1 MNHIFDQIQNVKETL
16 SITSANLVM
25 KYAEKENKY
34 VIGGVDLAVAVQK
47 AWLGQPKMIQ
57 NVSKEK
63 TVIVGTVRQKM
74 RVDKLFIT

>member
-1 MNHIFDQIQNVKETL
+1 MFIVPINREVILSLMNHIFDQIQNVKETL

-47 AWLGQPKMIQ
+47 A
-57 NVSKEK
+57 
-63 TVIVGTVRQKM
+63 
-74 RVDKLFIT
+74 